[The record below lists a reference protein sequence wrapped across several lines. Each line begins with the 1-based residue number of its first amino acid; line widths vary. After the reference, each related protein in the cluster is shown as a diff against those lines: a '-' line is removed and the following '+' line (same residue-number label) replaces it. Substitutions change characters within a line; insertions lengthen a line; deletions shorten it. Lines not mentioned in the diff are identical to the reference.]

1 MADADVLDQ
10 EEIDSLLSALDSG
23 DVDVDEM
30 KEEQEEEVKEYDF
43 RRPDKLSKEQMRTL
57 QMIHENMMRLL
68 TTTLSTKLRTVVD
81 FEVASIEQLS
91 YEEFTRSLPE
101 PTIIGI
107 SELDPL
113 SGQFLLEINP
123 DIGFAIIDRLFGG
136 FGRPIEKGRSFTDI
150 EETVLKKVLNWFL
163 STMPEAW
170 ENILD
175 LNPRL
180 RELESNPQFT
190 QIVPSNDMTIIIT
203 FSARIGESEGLI
215 NICLPY
221 IMLEPIVPQLSAQQ
235 WFASSREE
243 QTAKHLEKLK
253 KRVRK
258 APLELQV
265 ELGSTEL
272 TVSDLLYLEKGDVV
286 RMDKLTDEMAD
297 VRIGSNIK
305 YRGIIG
311 TRHKHKA
318 LKIMEVVEQEEG
330 DVDDE

>member
-1 MADADVLDQ
+1 MADVLDQ
-10 EEIDSLLSALDSG
+10 DEIDSLLSALDSG
-23 DVDVDEM
+23 DVDVEEM
-30 KEEQEEEVKEYDF
+30 KDEDEGEVKEYDF

-81 FEVASIEQLS
+81 FEVASIEQLT
-91 YEEFTRSLPE
+91 YDEFTRSLPE

-107 SELDPL
+107 SELEPF

-136 FGRPIEKGRSFTDI
+136 FGQPLEEGRSFTDI

-163 STMPEAW
+163 GTLPEAW
-170 ENILD
+170 ENILRVT
-175 LNPRL
+175 PRL
-180 RELESNPQFT
+180 AELESNPQFT

-203 FSARIGESEGLI
+203 FSARIGESEGLV

-243 QTAKHLEKLK
+243 QTAQHLENLK

-258 APLELQV
+258 APLEVEV

-272 TVSDLLYLEKGDVV
+272 TVTDLLYLQEGDVV
-286 RMDKLTDEMAD
+286 RLDKLTDELAD
-297 VRIGSNIK
+297 VRVGSNIK
-305 YRGIIG
+305 YRGIMG
-311 TRHKHKA
+311 TRHRHKA
-318 LKIMEVVEQEEG
+318 LKVMEVVEQGEEG
-330 DVDDE
+330 EMDDE

>member
-1 MADADVLDQ
+1 MADVLDQ
-10 EEIDSLLSALDSG
+10 EEIDSLLTALDSG
-23 DVDVDEM
+23 EVDVDEM
-30 KEEQEEEVKEYDF
+30 KEEEEDQVKEYDF

-107 SELDPL
+107 SELEPF

-136 FGRPIEKGRSFTDI
+136 FGEPLPEGRSFTDI

-163 STMPEAW
+163 STIPEAW
-170 ENILD
+170 ENILRVT
-175 LNPRL
+175 PRL

-203 FSARIGESEGLI
+203 FSAKIGESEGLI

-243 QTAKHLEKLK
+243 QTAQHLENLK
-253 KRVRK
+253 RRVRR
-258 APLELQV
+258 APLEIEV
-265 ELGSTEL
+265 ELGNTEL
-272 TVSDLLYLEKGDVV
+272 TVSDLLFLQPGDVV
-286 RMDKLTDEMAD
+286 RLDKLTDEMAE

-305 YRGIIG
+305 YRGVMG
-311 TRHKHKA
+311 TRHNHKA
-318 LKIMEVVEQEEG
+318 LRVMEVVEQEEEG
-330 DVDDE
+330 DLDDE

>member
-1 MADADVLDQ
+1 MADVLDQ
-10 EEIDSLLSALDSG
+10 EEIDSLLSDLDSG

-30 KEEQEEEVKEYDF
+30 KAGDEDEIKEYDF

-57 QMIHENMMRLL
+57 HMIHENMMRLL
-68 TTTLSTKLRTVVD
+68 TTTLSTRLRTVVD

-91 YEEFTRSLPE
+91 YDEFTRSLPE

-107 SELDPL
+107 NELEPF

-136 FGRPIEKGRSFTDI
+136 FGEPLDRGRSFTDI
-150 EETVLKKVLNWFL
+150 EETVLKKVINWFL

-170 ENILD
+170 ENIIRVT
-175 LNPRL
+175 PRL
-180 RELESNPQFT
+180 KELESNPQFT

-243 QTAKHLEKLK
+243 QTAQHLENLK
-253 KRVRK
+253 TRVRK

-272 TVSDLLYLEKGDVV
+272 TVSDLLYLQEGDVV
-286 RMDKLTDEMAD
+286 RLDKLTDEMAD
-297 VRIGSNIK
+297 IRIGRNIK
-305 YRGIIG
+305 YRGVMG
-311 TRHKHKA
+311 NRHNHKA
-318 LKIMEVVEQEEG
+318 VKIMEVVEQEEEG
-330 DVDDE
+330 GLENE